1 MTQGRPKGACTGR
14 LLLDQLVD
22 SVPVREAVG
31 HDRVDGQVHSVDK
44 CRLAG
49 RGLGWAAPVPPR
61 SWSPRC
67 RPQDPEQAGVIDD
80 LRDHLPAA
88 VALLREDVVSHR
100 GRILADR
107 ASLGEDGM
115 IRSTKVHHAH
125 ATDMQHGARSAPPC
139 VATRS
144 G

>member
-1 MTQGRPKGACTGR
+1 MTEARPKGASTGR

-22 SVPVREAVG
+22 RVPGREVVG
-31 HDRVDGQVHSVDK
+31 HDRVDGQMHSVDK

-61 SWSPRC
+61 SWPPRC

-88 VALLREDVVSHR
+88 VALHRYYERDVVSQMLQSITR
-100 GRILADR
+100 TLAE
-107 ASLGEDGM
+107 SN
-115 IRSTKVHHAH
+115 SSSS
-125 ATDMQHGARSAPPC
+125 GARTKSA
-139 VATRS
+139 ALI
-144 G
+144 